1 MGARVADGAEVVEM
15 VAVLGRILEE
25 EAGFWCGEGCV
36 NVVTK
41 GWSLSI

>member
-1 MGARVADGAEVVEM
+1 MRACVAEGAGIVEM